1 MNVVPKN
8 RRLYNQALEILKLSR
23 SISGCLAYD
32 FNELDDK
39 GNEREAIYFTGDIVM
54 HSDAL
59 APGIIAA
66 ENEFFQDDRI
76 RQALSLENVT
86 YKLIKTCE
94 RLERAESNGRDFL
107 LLLRKEL
114 KKFNRLQQKWV
125 LTL

>member
-1 MNVVPKN
+1 MNVMPKN
-8 RRLYNQALEILKLSR
+8 RHLYNQALEILNLSR

-32 FNELDDK
+32 FNELDDN

-59 APGIIAA
+59 ATRIIAA
-66 ENEFFQDDRI
+66 ENEHFQDDRI

-94 RLERAESNGRDFL
+94 RLERVESNGRDFL

-114 KKFNRLQQKWV
+114 KKFNRLQEKWV